1 MSESDSRLPAQSPP
15 SDQCWLVA
23 CLCAQWCDTCRAF
36 RATFDALSGR
46 HTDVRFRW
54 VDIEDEA
61 ELVDGIDVE
70 NFPTILIQRGRD
82 VLFLGTTLP
91 NAAIIERQLAALR
104 AADAAATPIDDAPD
118 LLARLGG

>member
-1 MSESDSRLPAQSPP
+1 MSESDSRLPAASAPTVER
-15 SDQCWLVA
+15 WLVA

-36 RATFDALSGR
+36 RATFDAFSAR
-46 HTDVRFRW
+46 HAEVRFRW

-61 ELVDGIDVE
+61 DLVDDIEVE

-91 NAAIIERQLAALR
+91 NGAIIERQLAALR
-104 AADAAATPIDDAPD
+104 ANAAATPIDGAPD
-118 LLARLGG
+118 LLAQLEG

>member
-1 MSESDSRLPAQSPP
+1 MSGSDSRRPAVSAPAVEP
-15 SDQCWLVA
+15 WLVA

-46 HTDVRFRW
+46 HAEVRFRW

-61 ELVDGIDVE
+61 DLVDDIEVE

-82 VLFLGTTLP
+82 VLFLGATLP
-91 NAAIIERQLAALR
+91 NGAIIERHLAALR
-104 AADAAATPIDDAPD
+104 ADAAATPIDGAPD
-118 LLARLGG
+118 LLARLGV

>member
-1 MSESDSRLPAQSPP
+1 MPESDSRLPAQSPP
-15 SDQCWLVA
+15 SDQRWLVA

-54 VDIEDEA
+54 VDIDDEA
-61 ELVDGIDVE
+61 ELVDGIEVE
-70 NFPTILIQRGRD
+70 NFPTILIQRGCD

-91 NAAIIERQLAALR
+91 NGRIIERQLAALR
-104 AADAAATPIDDAPD
+104 ADAEATPIDDAPD